1 MQDSLAPVQDRD
13 FEIIQWTGAGMES
26 AVNFFP
32 LGMSVSAYG
41 SIRVP
46 RVGSTSW
53 ALLEL
58 AKPLVRKGYT
68 RDAYAPLLCRGIS
81 WACAGHTSPPQREP
95 YLQKRFHSVPTAL
108 Q

>member
-1 MQDSLAPVQDRD
+1 
-13 FEIIQWTGAGMES
+13 MES
-26 AVNFFP
+26 AVNFFH

-41 SIRVP
+41 IRVP

-81 WACAGHTSPPQREP
+81 WACAGHTSRPQREP
-95 YLQKRFHSVPTAL
+95 HLQKRFQSVATAL